1 MRLCPTEPF
10 NPCLSHPA
18 SLSCFPTVGWRS
30 HFPRENNVAPP
41 GPLRLH
47 PSLLAGR
54 VTQAPRCPRI
64 VAAGAYTRNT
74 LDVEGAVAAIAG
86 TAQSPERRPPSPHCS
101 GLRPFLPPGPVI
113 PTTLHSPR
121 VQNFVPGVQQS
132 RGRGPFCLATCR
144 RGPELPSASRSWM
157 HRVCVVG
164 GGLHVKVCLPE
175 RRSPSNNPF
184 HLLFFSRN
192 VLPCMQMLQISFVP
206 NNPAFP
212 PNRLFGRSFTS
223 KHLFFPSVSSRSFPG
238 FVNMSDIW
246 GSFKGFALQLPPFSD
261 SN

>member
-1 MRLCPTEPF
+1 MRLRSTDPF

-18 SLSCFPTVGWRS
+18 SLSCFPTVGLRS
-30 HFPRENNVAPP
+30 HFPRQNNVAPP

-54 VTQAPRCPRI
+54 VTRAPRCPRI

-86 TAQSPERRPPSPHCS
+86 TAQSPGRQPPSPHCS

-113 PTTLHSPR
+113 PKTLHSSR

-132 RGRGPFCLATCR
+132 RGRGPFRLATCR
-144 RGPELPSASRSWM
+144 RGPERVAVVPCVISPLPHGVGCTGCAWL
-157 HRVCVVG
+157 G
-164 GGLHVKVCLPE
+164 GGLRVKVCLPE
-175 RRSPSNNPF
+175 RRSPSTNTF
-184 HLLFFSRN
+184 HLLFFSWN
-192 VLPCMQMLQISFVP
+192 VLPCMQMLQMSFVP

-212 PNRLFGRSFTS
+212 PESSVRSE
-223 KHLFFPSVSSRSFPG
+223 LYE
-238 FVNMSDIW
+238 
-246 GSFKGFALQLPPFSD
+246 
-261 SN
+261 